1 MVFIQL
7 DLDQLQKTSQTKIVS
22 KSECLRIGESVK
34 MVPQDVE
41 AALMYYH
48 DLTIFLYF
56 PQVLPNAVF
65 LHPKPLFD
73 KLSEL
78 ISFFADTVDHLE
90 DKGINIPSG
99 AHKQLKNEGIFQQ
112 KLVTSV
118 LSQGLTA
125 MLSPDDF
132 IKLMKNVFI
141 IAAIPQEGKYII
153 PCGSSN
159 YNSLIFL
166 EIYF

>member
-65 LHPKPLFD
+65 LHP
-73 KLSEL
+73 
-78 ISFFADTVDHLE
+78 
-90 DKGINIPSG
+90 
-99 AHKQLKNEGIFQQ
+99 
-112 KLVTSV
+112 
-118 LSQGLTA
+118 
-125 MLSPDDF
+125 
-132 IKLMKNVFI
+132 
-141 IAAIPQEGKYII
+141 
-153 PCGSSN
+153 
-159 YNSLIFL
+159 
-166 EIYF
+166 